1 MSFSS
6 RKWDV
11 PQTLKINSFS
21 EDETF
26 AVLLSIGSLIV
37 SALYVFSS
45 LGLMSSAVDCRLFP
59 ILLVGLDLSCI
70 HLAISFKSSL
80 FFLSFLPET
89 AHRLFSNLVTVTTAC
104 STVVTD
110 DDDSLGS

>member
-80 FFLSFLPET
+80 FFFFLPET